1 VILVKVFSKATISVK
16 MPHPNLRMLL
26 KHEKENIGHEKKE
39 SNHLD
44 FGASSGHYHYPKT
57 EFN

>member
-26 KHEKENIGHEKKE
+26 KHEKEKSDHENKE
-39 SNHLD
+39 TGHLD
-44 FGASSGHYHYPKT
+44 QGNAEGHYHYPKT

>member
-1 VILVKVFSKATISVK
+1 

-26 KHEKENIGHEKKE
+26 KHEKENFDHEKKE

-44 FGASSGHYHYPKT
+44 RGNHCGLYHYRQT

>member
-1 VILVKVFSKATISVK
+1 

>member
-1 VILVKVFSKATISVK
+1 

-26 KHEKENIGHEKKE
+26 KHEKEKSDHENKE
-39 SNHLD
+39 TGHLD
-44 FGASSGHYHYPKT
+44 LGNAEGHYHYPKT